1 MTQLVPQVRTQVRT
15 QQCIAEDYVDVP
27 VPRTQEQ
34 IDEVVKVMSPERVS
48 ERVAEQ
54 IVDVPVAKI
63 MEETTEVIQSVLQ
76 GFRGRKHPRPH
87 VIGDGGK

>member
-1 MTQLVPQVRTQVRT
+1 MPQVRTQVRT
-15 QQCIAEDYVDVP
+15 QQCITKDYVDVP

-34 IDEVVKVMSPERVS
+34 IDEVVKVMSLERVS
-48 ERVAEQ
+48 EHVAEQ

-76 GFRGRKHPRPH
+76 EQIQEGFVEESIPTLSCHW
-87 VIGDGGK
+87 